1 MLALRTQY
9 ARPRKTLTNPLG
21 YVDLSYY
28 LS

>member
-1 MLALRTQY
+1 LRTQY
-9 ARPRKTLTNPLG
+9 ARPRKTLTNPLR